1 MMGKLLPQQPSLF
14 AFDVNLELRIP
25 STHPLR
31 KIKKLLDLS
40 FADALV
46 EGTYGKSGHVSLPP
60 QTILRLLFLLF
71 YYDIPSE
78 RELCQQV
85 TYRMDFLWFLD
96 LDLDSSAPHHSVLS
110 KARAR
115 WGADIFQELFVRT
128 VQQCVQA
135 GLVSGQLLHI
145 DSTIVAAN
153 ASKDSVVKSSPE
165 LVAALRQACQKQE
178 EKLEIVPAPEA
189 VVNQPEAELP
199 LPAPNPAL
207 TLTVLPPPEPVP
219 SQAAEKIEATAP
231 APVAPALTV
240 VPKAETH
247 AASTGAPKQ
256 ARPGP
261 VNQTHVSLTDPEAE
275 LARDKSGVTRLC
287 YKEHRMVDDLCG
299 VITALKVTGSTV
311 ADGSQLPELYEAH
324 QALTRLG
331 VVAPAIAGDKH
342 YGTASNYRYCTT
354 LEVRAHLGE
363 ATSGVEGRGLF
374 GPQRFLYEPEH
385 DQFRCPAG
393 HCLRLHQARPEIRCK
408 TYQIERAEL
417 CESCPLRA
425 QCTRSKHGRSL
436 QVAEDYQQIAAAR
449 AQAKS
454 AAARQSR
461 KRRQHVMEGS
471 FADAINNH
479 GAKRARW
486 RGRRRQEIQSCLI
499 ATIQNIRILLK
510 GKFDPRPNQAQ
521 QANCVSP
528 TQNLI
533 KVLREIAKLP
543 AFARVRHLGV
553 LSTYGNQRLRCH
565 QQRRRNLGIGAV
577 TDGNTNR
584 GFHHPL

>member
-46 EGTYGKSGHVSLPP
+46 ESTYGKSGHVSLPP
-60 QTILRLLFLLF
+60 QTILRMLFLLF

-78 RELCQQV
+78 RELCHQV
-85 TYRMDFLWFLD
+85 TYRLDFLWFLD
-96 LDLDSSAPHHSVLS
+96 LDLDSPVPNHSVLS

-115 WGADIFQELFVRT
+115 WGAEIFQELFMRT
-128 VQQCVQA
+128 VQQCVRA

-145 DSTIVAAN
+145 DSTIIAAN
-153 ASKDSVVKSSPE
+153 ASKDSVTKSSPE

-178 EKLEIVPAPEA
+178 QKLEIIPAPQEVA
-189 VVNQPEAELP
+189 QKSEAEL
-199 LPAPNPAL
+199 LLSVANPAPTLSILPSPEPVSSPATETPPMALPPVEPAL
-207 TLTVLPPPEPVP
+207 T
-219 SQAAEKIEATAP
+219 I
-231 APVAPALTV
+231 
-240 VPKAETH
+240 VPKAETN
-247 AASTGAPKQ
+247 AASTGP
-256 ARPGP
+256 RPSESKAP

-311 ADGSQLPELYEAH
+311 ADGTQLPELYEAH

-342 YGTASNYRYCTT
+342 YGTASNYRYCSTQG
-354 LEVRAHLGE
+354 VRAHLGE

-374 GPQRFLYEPEH
+374 GPQRFTYEPQS

-393 HCLRLHQARPEIRCK
+393 HCLRLHQTRPELCCK

-417 CESCPLRA
+417 CAQCPLRP

-436 QVAEDYQQIAAAR
+436 QVADDYQRIAAAR
-449 AQAKS
+449 IAARS
-454 AAARQSR
+454 AAARHSR
-461 KRRQHVMEGS
+461 KRRRHVMEGS
-471 FADAINNH
+471 FADAMNNH

-486 RGRRRQEIQSCLI
+486 RGRKRQEIQTCLI
-499 ATIQNIRILLK
+499 AAIQNLRILLQRE
-510 GKFDPRPNQAQ
+510 FETRPTEAEPTKRAAAPEKVIEVLAKIAQATNFADLCSLALLSAYSGQ
-521 QANCVSP
+521 PLPCSP
-528 TQNLI
+528 QSFCTVAI
-533 KVLREIAKLP
+533 DA
-543 AFARVRHLGV
+543 
-553 LSTYGNQRLRCH
+553 LS
-565 QQRRRNLGIGAV
+565 
-577 TDGNTNR
+577 DGNSNPEP
-584 GFHHPL
+584 FHAS